1 MLTAVDVGLALPQMT
16 SGLDRTRVRAWCA
29 AIDDGPFSSVS
40 AGERITFDNLDGFT
54 LCAAAAGLTDRV
66 RVLLNVVVAPWH
78 QPAMLAKQ
86 VASIDVVSGGRVEL
100 AVGVGGREQD
110 YAALGS
116 PFAGRFGRLDDAR
129 GRGPPALG
137 RWRGRRRR
145 RRRARPGAARR
156 PSASC
161 AAPWDRSPW
170 PGRRAWADG
179 VSGFAID
186 GDPAGVDARL
196 PAGRAGVARR
206 RSDRAAPADDGR
218 VRRPRP
224 RRAPT
229 RSGPSAPATSAG
241 WARTSPPRW
250 PPACRC
256 TTRRR
261 SRRSSP
267 RWRRPAATS
276 WCSCPPTTTQ
286 RIQVRALRLGGRQTT
301 PAGGRCRDGRSS
313 CGPA

>member
-16 SGLDRTRVRAWCA
+16 SGLDRTRVLAWCA

-116 PFAGRFGRLDDAR
+116 PFVGRFGRLDDAVAEVR
-129 GRGPPALG
+129 RLWAGGEAADGGVVGPAPVQPDGPRILCSAMGPKSL
-137 RWRGRRRR
+137 
-145 RRRARPGAARR
+145 ARAAR
-156 PSASC
+156 
-161 AAPWDRSPW
+161 
-170 PGRRAWADG
+170 WADG

-186 GDPAGVDARL
+186 GDPAGVDAGFRRVEQAWL
-196 PAGRAGVARR
+196 DAGRTERPRLMTAAFVALGPGAPDTLRSFGARYLGWMGELGEKVAARMPLHDEDALAGFLTAVAATGC
-206 RSDRAAPADDGR
+206 DELVLVPADNDPALAGRIAEVVGDAGTAVGQTDG
-218 VRRPRP
+218 
-224 RRAPT
+224 
-229 RSGPSAPATSAG
+229 
-241 WARTSPPRW
+241 
-250 PPACRC
+250 
-256 TTRRR
+256 
-261 SRRSSP
+261 
-267 RWRRPAATS
+267 
-276 WCSCPPTTTQ
+276 
-286 RIQVRALRLGGRQTT
+286 
-301 PAGGRCRDGRSS
+301 
-313 CGPA
+313 